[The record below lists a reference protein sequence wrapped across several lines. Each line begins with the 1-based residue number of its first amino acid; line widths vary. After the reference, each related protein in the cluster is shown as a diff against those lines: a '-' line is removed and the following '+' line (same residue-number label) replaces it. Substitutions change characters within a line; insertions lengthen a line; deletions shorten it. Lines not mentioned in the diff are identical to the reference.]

1 MNAEIRFKDKRIL
14 EALEYIDEKYIDDVF
29 DVLKEPDMTQNVR
42 VKLSPF
48 RHWKQYLALAAC
60 LILLAFATPIF
71 GYVAEFIGSFAA
83 GIGDHTSGITENS
96 DLGEETFND
105 IESTENEQTTEEA
118 IPNFQYSNVK
128 IITDNNT
135 SINPVS
141 VHIGYTWYKDEKSVW
156 TEKIASGWQYVINTE
171 KYKYENFPHL
181 TLDRVISYT
190 LPENVTVSHFE
201 IYATDWVKTEYSF
214 DKLSELSMLPAGD
227 YIIVGIEKER
237 IPYEKPHY
245 VVGEY
250 DYKLD
255 ESAIIF
261 ALTVTKDGEEIT
273 SEEVIEKD
281 DSIPEAWRNSP
292 VFSFIAEMTPEQIFE
307 EVLKGGWVV
316 EGTNADGFFAGAE
329 LWHVFCDKVNRGVR
343 ASVLIANYSIGNYH
357 LETDGN
363 DKLYNHFI
371 YLTEIIYDGK
381 IYKFIKYDPMN
392 HTVLETGEYKYLIT
406 DIFEYQSITDRGR
419 METYFLTND
428 NTWTYRE
435 YLRGELTGS
444 PIYTNE
450 RVFERD
456 CRLIIH
462 HTIHYDDSE
471 SLPSGNYPFYD
482 MTVMPINNKPN

>member
-1 MNAEIRFKDKRIL
+1 MNAEIRFKDKRLL

-29 DVLKEPDMTQNVR
+29 DVLKEPDMTQNSR

-71 GYVAEFIGSFAA
+71 GYVAEFIGSFVA
-83 GIGDHTSGITENS
+83 GIGDHTSSITEES
-96 DLGEETFND
+96 DLSEETFDD
-105 IESTENEQTTEEA
+105 IESTEDEQTTEEA

-128 IITDNNT
+128 ITTDNNK

-141 VHIGYTWYKDEKSVW
+141 VFYGYSWYKDEKLAW
-156 TEKIASGWQYVINTE
+156 MEEIAAGWQYIIGME
-171 KYKYENFPHL
+171 AYKYDNLPHL
-181 TLDRVISYT
+181 TLDGDISSST
-190 LPENVTVSHFE
+190 PENISISNFSVYT
-201 IYATDWVKTEYSF
+201 TDWTKLEYSF
-214 DKLSELSMLPAGD
+214 DNVHELSMLAAGD

-250 DYKLD
+250 DYKLR

-261 ALTVTKDGEEIT
+261 ALTVTKSIEEIT
-273 SEEVIEKD
+273 SEEVIEND
-281 DSIPEAWRNSP
+281 DSIPEVWQNSP
-292 VFSFIAEMTPEQIFE
+292 VFSFVAEMTPEQIFE

-316 EGTNADGFFAGAE
+316 EGTNTDDFFAGAE
-329 LWHVFCDKVNRGVR
+329 LWHIFCDKANRGIR
-343 ASVLIANYSIGNYH
+343 ASVLIANYGIGYYH

-363 DKLYNHFI
+363 DKSYSHYI

-381 IYKFIKYDPMN
+381 IYKYIKYDPMN

-406 DIFEYQSITDRGR
+406 DIFEYQRITDCGR
-419 METYFLTND
+419 MEAYFLTND

-435 YLRGELTGS
+435 YLRGQLTGS
-444 PIYTNE
+444 PIYIYG

-462 HTIHYDDSE
+462 HIIHYDGSK
-471 SLPSGNYPFYD
+471 SLPSGIYPFYD
-482 MTVMPINNKPN
+482 MTVMPINN